1 MPNSFVFLL
10 IVGIIIVIF
19 GGYWI
24 YTIFFP
30 EENVVFCAL
39 EVRQCPDG
47 TYVSR
52 MPPTCEYAACPRT
65 EAPPEIGEHPD
76 NSIVVLDISDWNT
89 YRNPKYKLELKYP
102 PSWKEGSELDAREE
116 LNVDFSH
123 NQIIGDVVD
132 TYAEFNVSARIMS
145 QTFIDFWN
153 QNLVAQSG
161 ELREIDGIKALI
173 QIDEREPGSKFEQK
187 RYALVSG
194 NTYYVITTRIWD
206 ENEYIVKQDIDYPTI
221 LENILLNL
229 RFIK

>member
-10 IVGIIIVIF
+10 IVGIVIVIF

-30 EENVVFCAL
+30 QENVVFCAL
-39 EVRQCPDG
+39 EVKQCLDG

-52 MPPTCEYAACPRT
+52 MPPTCEYAVCPRT
-65 EAPPEIGEHPD
+65 QAPPEIGGHSD
-76 NSIVVLDISDWNT
+76 NSIVILDVSSWNT

-102 PSWKEGSELDAREE
+102 RGWERGNELDAREE

-132 TYAEFNVSARIMS
+132 TYAEFSISARVMS

-153 QNLVAQSG
+153 QNLVPQSG
-161 ELREIDGIKALI
+161 ELREIDGIKALV
-173 QIDEREPGSKFEQK
+173 QIDERAPGSGFEQK

-194 NTYYVITTRIWD
+194 NIYYVITTRIWD
-206 ENEYIVKQDIDYPTI
+206 ESEYIIKQDVDYPTI